1 MFKINKKIQ
10 NVRTFLVNNNIILRV
25 DNEFNFYQDEK
36 LLSKNVLDNG
46 YALINSKVFYLVGMD
61 TWIDNEKVENLS
73 FLKESEDYQSKS
85 LIFSGNFKLSYP
97 NITHNYYIYNLD
109 SKNYKF
115 LFEYQNLFYFY
126 RVQNLIVFSNKS
138 QIDSYSLPTAQPLWQ
153 YDLSE
158 LVFYSDSDKK
168 EYSYEVKAFI
178 GIIGTS
184 LFIKLNNNEILV
196 LDIHSGILKEK
207 LSFIDK
213 MIGESSIRRPD
224 ADMPFFKTK
233 YIIDEKASL
242 IQALFVDLYY
252 EIEHKNDKSYTTV
265 FGLKNEYEKHG
276 INPEY
281 TSDDNVVLG
290 DKLYFMIQDQSRFAV
305 LNTNSKLI
313 EYVSEPIMIENRED
327 RFSKLKEIQVSEDKV
342 YVLASDN
349 TLHIFQKENRS

>member
-1 MFKINKKIQ
+1 MKCINKIENIKKFIVEGENVYFRHGNEIFFNRHLIKKLDNNFFGQFYVNNGELIIQSYLGNFECNDSIYKGYYNYSNTQKISFLSTVDNSMYIFEGQLQVRIGLTKQYHQFENKAIIFDDSKIQ
-10 NVRTFLVNNNIILRV
+10 
-25 DNEFNFYQDEK
+25 
-36 LLSKNVLDNG
+36 
-46 YALINSKVFYLVGMD
+46 A
-61 TWIDNEKVENLS
+61 
-73 FLKESEDYQSKS
+73 
-85 LIFSGNFKLSYP
+85 
-97 NITHNYYIYNLD
+97 
-109 SKNYKF
+109 
-115 LFEYQNLFYFY
+115 
-126 RVQNLIVFSNKS
+126 
-138 QIDSYSLPTAQPLWQ
+138 YSLPTAQPLWQ

-265 FGLKNEYEKHG
+265 FGLKNEYEKYG